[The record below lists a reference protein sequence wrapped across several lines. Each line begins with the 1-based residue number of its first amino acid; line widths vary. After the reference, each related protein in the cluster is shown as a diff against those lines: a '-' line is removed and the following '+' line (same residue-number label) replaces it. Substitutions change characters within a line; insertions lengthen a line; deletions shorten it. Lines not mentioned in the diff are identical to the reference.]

1 MKKIDSYITFSYLS
15 KKIAFGDSMLSRFA
29 SGRIHLVILANDI
42 GLSQRK
48 RFLDKTKYYNVPV
61 IFYENK
67 EYLANVLKKGSISA
81 LGIEDKNL
89 ASAILNI
96 KEGDDYG
103 EEKTKQ

>member
-1 MKKIDSYITFSYLS
+1 
-15 KKIAFGDSMLSRFA
+15 ML
-29 SGRIHLVILANDI
+29 
-42 GLSQRK
+42 
-48 RFLDKTKYYNVPV
+48 
-61 IFYENK
+61 FYENK